1 METIS
6 IEFQDSVAIITL
18 DNGVT
23 NTISLQMV
31 GELHQAINKIAED
44 PEMRSLIITGS
55 NEKFFSIGFD
65 IPNLYDLTP
74 TEFEEFYDTFNK
86 FALDLFTFSKPTLAA
101 IPGHAIAG
109 GCILALCCDY
119 RVIAEGRRLMGLN
132 EIKLGVP
139 VPYAVDC
146 ILRDLIGS
154 QRGREVLELGEF
166 YPPED
171 LLRLGMVDLV
181 VPEAEVLPAS
191 IEIIQTLGQMPDAAF
206 MIIKQNRVLPVKEKI
221 LARYESKKAQ
231 FIKCWY
237 SPEGRTLL
245 KEAAKKF

>member
-1 METIS
+1 MEKIS
-6 IEFQDSVAIITL
+6 VKFHDSVAIITL
-18 DNGVT
+18 NNGVT
-23 NTISLQMV
+23 NTISQQMV
-31 GELHQAINKIAED
+31 VELHQVIEKIAND
-44 PEMRSLIITGS
+44 PKAQSLIITGS

-65 IPNLYDLTP
+65 IPNLYELNP
-74 TEFEEFYDTFNK
+74 AEFEKFYDTFNK

-101 IPGHAIAG
+101 MPGHAIAG

-119 RVIAEGRRLMGLN
+119 RVLAEGRRLMGLN

-139 VPYAVDC
+139 VPYSVDC

-166 YPPED
+166 YPPDD

-181 VPEAEVLPAS
+181 VPATEVIPAA
-191 IEIIQTLGQMPDAAF
+191 IEKIQALGDMPAAAF
-206 MIIKQNRVLPVKEKI
+206 KIIKQNRVGPVRDKI
-221 LARYESKKAQ
+221 LTHYESKKAQ
-231 FIKCWY
+231 FIECWY
-237 SPEGRTLL
+237 APEGRARL